1 MSGKTENER
10 LYDVRVVER
19 NIRKGVISRKD
30 VDRYLKSLP
39 DREENAQR
47 MAELVD
53 AGLGGGASGAGASGL
68 GGGNSNSSADGTE
81 DGFSSDPEL
90 D

>member
-30 VDRYLKSLP
+30 VERYLKSLP

-47 MAELVD
+47 MAEPEHVGLV
-53 AGLGGGASGAGASGL
+53 GLGGGGGPGAGAG
-68 GGGNSNSSADGTE
+68 GGGNSAPLG
-81 DGFSSDPEL
+81 SDDEVAGDPNL